1 MPLIEQTKAPD
12 HANTLELRLALV
24 CYGGVSLAIWM
35 HGVTLELQKLVAAS
49 ERRDAAD
56 DPSKNPYEPHE
67 TEHAYWEALSRREGK
82 GEDAVRTRVV
92 IDIVAGTSAG
102 GINGI
107 VLAKALAH
115 NLDQSPVTDVWLDE
129 GDLGK
134 LMGPRLARLTP
145 TVPGKGIAWVAGSL
159 FKGFRPPLNGNK
171 LLKLVSQALGT
182 MDTKGSVD
190 GSLTL
195 NPRNPLE
202 LHVTLTDFQGYD
214 HTVPAD
220 LPSKLTDRRNRHVLS
235 FRYDPDRGLHG
246 FTPDANYRL
255 AFAARATSSF
265 PGAFPPVQLADLG
278 RELKTTDAELTS
290 FVADQWSI
298 YSLSGFEATDGE
310 FVDGGVLDNAPFGL
324 AIGAIRAKPAATEVD
339 RRLVFI
345 QPHPPEAGGRVP
357 AKGLGLAET
366 VWGSIGKLP
375 RHEPMLDDLLA
386 LQAFNERAERVA
398 DMVKAGSAL
407 VPEDDTG
414 PAAAVRGAGFAYAS
428 YLELKLYSV
437 VERLA
442 NVACRMCKF
451 PPDSGQASFV
461 RSVLLTWA
469 RNGGLLG
476 GGPLPPDADEREPR
490 IAFLKAFDLEYGERR
505 LRFVIRRVSEQ
516 YDQGPDRR
524 SVNVLKEQLYGL
536 IRELWEAVNALEA
549 TPISGDVQ
557 RLFAVEAI
565 ARAIDADATFA
576 GAVRTFEEAQRP
588 QLDAL
593 REDVEAHLGSALSGH
608 SGRVEEALRSGT
620 ASWPADAR
628 QTVLDADAAFPH
640 WDVLLYP
647 LRQVSETAELDRVE
661 VMRLSPFEVD
671 RLYAPDGSDEIR
683 GPLKLAGVKAA
694 HFGAFFSRDRRENDY
709 LWGRLDAAEWI
720 LKLLLDGTAPDD
732 LCADAFGAVL
742 ASEQAKLSK
751 IARLRGALADQVA
764 EFRTGSGTPG

>member
-1 MPLIEQTKAPD
+1 MPLIEQTKAPK

-56 DPSKNPYEPHE
+56 DPSDNPYEPHQ
-67 TEHAYWEALSRREGK
+67 TEHAYWDALSRREGS
-82 GEDAVRTRVV
+82 GDDAVRTRVV

-115 NLDQSPVTDVWLDE
+115 NLDQAPVTDVWLDE

-134 LMGPRLARLTP
+134 LMGPRLARITP
-145 TVPGKGIAWVAGSL
+145 TVAGKGIAWVAGSL
-159 FKGFRPPLNGNK
+159 FTGFRPPLSGNK
-171 LLKLVSQALGT
+171 LLRLVSQALGT
-182 MDTKGSVD
+182 MDKQGPGAD
-190 GSLTL
+190 GPTL

-202 LHVTLTDFQGYD
+202 LHVTLTDFEGYD

-220 LPSKLTDRRNRHVLS
+220 LPAKLTDRRNRHVLS
-235 FRYDPDRGLHG
+235 FRHDPDRGLHG
-246 FTPDANYRL
+246 FAPDANYRL

-278 RELKTTDAELTS
+278 NELKTTPSELKS
-290 FVADQWSI
+290 FVDDQWSI

-345 QPHPPEAGGRVP
+345 QPHPPGPGGRVP
-357 AKGLGLAET
+357 AKGLGMAET

-375 RHEPMLDDLLA
+375 RHEPMLDDLLS

-398 DMVKAGSAL
+398 EMVKAGTAL
-407 VPEDDTG
+407 VPEGDTG
-414 PAAAVRGAGFAYAS
+414 PAAAARGAGFAHAG
-428 YLELKLYSV
+428 YLELKLHSV

-442 NVACRMCKF
+442 NVACRICKF
-451 PPDSGQASFV
+451 PPDSGQAGFV

-469 RNGGLLG
+469 RSSGLLG
-476 GGPLPPDADEREPR
+476 GGPLPDDADDSEPR

-516 YDQGPDRR
+516 YDEGVDRQ
-524 SVNVLKEQLYGL
+524 SVNLLKAQLYGL
-536 IRELWEAVNALEA
+536 IRELWEAVNAIES

-565 ARAIDADATFA
+565 ARAIGREDTFADA
-576 GAVRTFEEAQRP
+576 VRAFEKAQRTK
-588 QLDAL
+588 LNSL
-593 REDVEAHLGSALSGH
+593 RDDVQAHLESALSGH
-608 SGRVEEALRSGT
+608 SAKVEEALRTGT
-620 ASWPADAR
+620 ANWPADSR

-647 LRQVSETAELDRVE
+647 LRQVSETAELDRVD
-661 VMRLSPFEVD
+661 VMRLSPFEAD
-671 RLYAPDGSDEIR
+671 RLYAPDGDDRIR

-720 LKLLLDGTAPDD
+720 LKMLLDGKAPDD

-742 ASEQAKLSK
+742 ASEKRKLSK

-764 EFRTGSGTPG
+764 ELRTASGSPG